1 VSDAEATAGRRSEP
15 IFESILDVNSRALSR
30 SDVIVLAGSAVGV
43 AAAGVTRYTGA
54 PAVLAFVVAGL
65 AVALLASVVGRSV
78 EQLGDRFG
86 AGATG
91 VLQSALGNLPELFIG
106 FFALQAGLVAV
117 VQAAIIG
124 SILSNIL
131 LVLGLAFV
139 VGGLRNGVQRFSSDR
154 ARTSTVLMVLA
165 TAALVMPSLADYVHA
180 PAAPHE
186 RTLSLIVSVV
196 LLGVFIL
203 SLPSALKRTPA
214 VDGPTPARGGARPAE
229 AGSGAAVADAAA
241 DTSESATASSEAAAH
256 GGETRWPL
264 WLAVLLL
271 VLASI
276 AAALVSDWFVH
287 ALEPAI
293 DALGISQAFAGLVI
307 VAIAG
312 NAIENVVGIQ
322 LAYRNQAD
330 FAMSVII
337 QSPLQIAL
345 VLAPALVL
353 LSLLTA
359 TTLTLVFAPML
370 VVAVAV
376 TVIAVAF
383 IVFDGESTWLEG
395 ATLIAL
401 YAIIATAFWWG

>member
-1 VSDAEATAGRRSEP
+1 MSCAVPPVPRCGICDHDGV
-15 IFESILDVNSRALSR
+15 IGRALSK
-30 SDVIVLAGSAVGV
+30 SDLVVLTVGVVAV
-43 AAAGVTRYTGA
+43 AAAGTMHYADV
-54 PAVLAFVVAGL
+54 PAVLAFVVAGA
-65 AVALLASVVGRSV
+65 AVALLASLVGRSV

-86 AGATG
+86 PGATG

-106 FFALQAGLVAV
+106 FFALRAGLLAV

-131 LVLGLAFV
+131 LVLGLAFL
-139 VGGLRNGVQRFSSDR
+139 VGGLKHGPQRFDSDR

-165 TAALVMPSLADYVHA
+165 TGALVMPSLAQYVHA

-186 RTLSLIVSVV
+186 KELSLVVSAV
-196 LLGVFIL
+196 LLGVFLL
-203 SLPSALKRTPA
+203 SLPSALKRSTSPEPA
-214 VDGPTPARGGARPAE
+214 GAPPAAEHDGP
-229 AGSGAAVADAAA
+229 
-241 DTSESATASSEAAAH
+241 
-256 GGETRWPL
+256 RWPL
-264 WLAVLLL
+264 WLAITMLTG
-271 VLASI
+271 ASL
-276 AAALVSDWFVH
+276 AAALVSDWFVS

-293 DALGISQAFAGLVI
+293 TAMGVSQAFAGLVI

-337 QSPLQIAL
+337 QSPLQVAL

-353 LSLLTA
+353 LSLFTA
-359 TTLTLVFAPML
+359 TTLTLVFAPLL
-370 VVAVAV
+370 VMAVAVAV
-376 TVIAVAF
+376 LATAF

-395 ATLIAL
+395 VTLIAL
-401 YAIIATAFWWG
+401 YAIIATTFWWG

>member
-1 VSDAEATAGRRSEP
+1 MVQNP
-15 IFESILDVNSRALSR
+15 DVNSRVLGR
-30 SDVIVLAGSAVGV
+30 SDVVILSASV
-43 AAAGVTRYTGA
+43 AAAAAAGLTRYGGS
-54 PAVLAFVVAGL
+54 PAVLAFVVAAV
-65 AVALLASVVGRSV
+65 AVALLAAVVGRSV

-86 AGATG
+86 PGATG

-106 FFALQAGLVAV
+106 FFALKAGLVAV

-139 VGGLRNGVQRFSSDR
+139 VGGLKHGVQRFNSDR

-165 TAALVMPSLADYVHA
+165 TAALVLPSLADYVHA

-196 LLGVFIL
+196 LLAVFLL
-203 SLPSALKRTPA
+203 SLPSALKRT
-214 VDGPTPARGGARPAE
+214 TPAE
-229 AGSGAAVADAAA
+229 AETGAAPEHAGP
-241 DTSESATASSEAAAH
+241 H
-256 GGETRWPL
+256 WPL
-264 WLAVLLL
+264 WLAVTLLTA
-271 VLASI
+271 ASV
-276 AAALVSDWFVH
+276 AAALVSDWFVS

-293 DALGISQAFAGLVI
+293 DALGISQAFAGLVV

-322 LAYRNQAD
+322 LAYRNKAD
-330 FAMSVII
+330 FALAVII
-337 QSPLQIAL
+337 QSPLQVAL

-353 LSLLTA
+353 LSLFTA
-359 TTLTLVFAPML
+359 TALTLVFTPLL
-370 VVAVAV
+370 VMAVAV

-383 IVFDGESTWLEG
+383 IVFDGESNWLEG
-395 ATLIAL
+395 VVLIAL
-401 YAIIATAFWWG
+401 YAIIATTFWWG

>member
-1 VSDAEATAGRRSEP
+1 
-15 IFESILDVNSRALSR
+15 
-30 SDVIVLAGSAVGV
+30 
-43 AAAGVTRYTGA
+43 
-54 PAVLAFVVAGL
+54 
-65 AVALLASVVGRSV
+65 
-78 EQLGDRFG
+78 
-86 AGATG
+86 
-91 VLQSALGNLPELFIG
+91 
-106 FFALQAGLVAV
+106 
-117 VQAAIIG
+117 
-124 SILSNIL
+124 
-131 LVLGLAFV
+131 
-139 VGGLRNGVQRFSSDR
+139 
-154 ARTSTVLMVLA
+154 VLA
-165 TAALVMPSLADYVHA
+165 TAALVLPSLAQYVHT

-186 RTLSLIVSVV
+186 KALSLIVSVV
-196 LLGVFIL
+196 LLGVFVL
-203 SLPSALKRTPA
+203 SLPAALKR
-214 VDGPTPARGGARPAE
+214 GPVSGEPAE
-229 AGSGAAVADAAA
+229 AEREGP
-241 DTSESATASSEAAAH
+241 H
-256 GGETRWPL
+256 WPL
-264 WLAVLLL
+264 WLAVTLLAG
-271 VLASI
+271 ASV

-322 LAYRNQAD
+322 LAYRNKAD

-383 IVFDGESTWLEG
+383 VVFDGESTWLEG
-395 ATLIAL
+395 VTLIAL

>member
-1 VSDAEATAGRRSEP
+1 VIGRVLSKSD
-15 IFESILDVNSRALSR
+15 LV
-30 SDVIVLAGSAVGV
+30 VLAVGV
-43 AAAGVTRYTGA
+43 LAVVAAGAMHYGGV
-54 PAVLAFVVAGL
+54 PAVLAFVVAGV
-65 AVALLASVVGRSV
+65 AVALLASLVGRSV

-86 AGATG
+86 PGATG

-106 FFALQAGLVAV
+106 FFALKAGLLAV

-131 LVLGLAFV
+131 LVLGLAFL
-139 VGGLRNGVQRFSSDR
+139 VGGLKHGPQRFDSGR

-165 TAALVMPSLADYVHA
+165 TGALVMPSLAQYVHA

-186 RTLSLIVSVV
+186 KALSLVVSVV
-196 LLGVFIL
+196 LLGVFLL
-203 SLPSALKRTPA
+203 SLPSALKRAPAAAPADGSPA
-214 VDGPTPARGGARPAE
+214 VPAAE
-229 AGSGAAVADAAA
+229 H
-241 DTSESATASSEAAAH
+241 EAA
-256 GGETRWPL
+256 RWPL
-264 WLAVLLL
+264 WLAITMLTG
-271 VLASI
+271 ASV
-276 AAALVSDWFVH
+276 AAALVSDWFVS

-293 DALGISQAFAGLVI
+293 AALGVSQAFAGLVI

-337 QSPLQIAL
+337 QSPLQVAL

-353 LSLLTA
+353 LSLFTA
-359 TTLTLVFAPML
+359 TTLTLVFAPLL
-370 VVAVAV
+370 VMAVA
-376 TVIAVAF
+376 IAVLATAF

-395 ATLIAL
+395 VTLIAL
-401 YAIIATAFWWG
+401 YAIIATTFWWG

>member
-1 VSDAEATAGRRSEP
+1 MITA
-15 IFESILDVNSRALSR
+15 VNSRTLSR
-30 SDVIVLAGSAVGV
+30 SDLMVLAGSAVAI
-43 AAAGVTRYTGA
+43 AAAGVTRYART
-54 PAVLAFVVAGL
+54 PAVLAFVVAGV

-86 AGATG
+86 PGATG

-106 FFALQAGLVAV
+106 FFALKAGLVGV

-124 SILSNIL
+124 SVLSNIL

-139 VGGLRNGVQRFSSDR
+139 VGGLRNGRQRFDSDR

-165 TAALVMPSLADYVHA
+165 TGALVLPSLAQYVHT
-180 PAAPHE
+180 PAAGHE
-186 RTLSLIVSVV
+186 KTLSLVVSVI
-196 LLGVFIL
+196 LLGVFAL
-203 SLPSALKRTPA
+203 SLPASLRRAPA
-214 VDGPTPARGGARPAE
+214 
-229 AGSGAAVADAAA
+229 AAPEPDDAA
-241 DTSESATASSEAAAH
+241 EPH
-256 GGETRWPL
+256 WPL
-264 WLAVLLL
+264 WLAVTLLT
-271 VLASI
+271 VASV

-312 NAIENVVGIQ
+312 NAIENVVGVQ
-322 LAYRNQAD
+322 LAWKNRAD

-337 QSPLQIAL
+337 QSPLQVAL

-370 VVAVAV
+370 VVAVCV
-376 TVIAVAF
+376 TVVAVAF
-383 IVFDGESTWLEG
+383 VVFDGESTWLEG
-395 ATLIAL
+395 STLIAL

>member
-1 VSDAEATAGRRSEP
+1 MLT
-15 IFESILDVNSRALSR
+15 VNVLSR
-30 SDVIVLAGSAVGV
+30 SDLVVIGGGTAAV
-43 AAAGVTRYTGA
+43 AAAGVTHYAGA
-54 PAVLAFVVAGL
+54 PAVLAFLVAGI

-86 AGATG
+86 PGATG

-106 FFALQAGLVAV
+106 FFALQAGLIAV

-131 LVLGLAFV
+131 LVLGLSFL
-139 VGGLRNGVQRFSSDR
+139 VGGLRNGVQRFSSER
-154 ARTSTVLMVLA
+154 ARTSAVLMVLA
-165 TAALVMPSLADYVHA
+165 TAALVLPSLADYVHT

-186 RTLSLIVSVV
+186 RTLSLIVSVI
-196 LLGVFIL
+196 LLGVFLL
-203 SLPSALKRTPA
+203 SLPSALRRTP
-214 VDGPTPARGGARPAE
+214 PAEVPVAARDAAMRPAPGGEPAARPEPAPRPKP
-229 AGSGAAVADAAA
+229 APH
-241 DTSESATASSEAAAH
+241 SEPGPRPEPAPH
-256 GGETRWPL
+256 GEEPRWPL
-264 WLAVLLL
+264 WLAIILL
-271 VLASI
+271 VLASV
-276 AAALVSDWFVH
+276 AAALVSDWFVA

-293 DALGISQAFAGLVI
+293 TALGISQAFAGLVI

-395 ATLIAL
+395 VTLIAL

>member
-1 VSDAEATAGRRSEP
+1 MSGVTARTLSKSDLVVLG
-15 IFESILDVNSRALSR
+15 VG
-30 SDVIVLAGSAVGV
+30 VLAV
-43 AAAGVTRYTGA
+43 AAAGIMHYGGA
-54 PAVLAFVVAGL
+54 PAVLAFLVAGV
-65 AVALLASVVGRSV
+65 AVALLASLVGRSV

-86 AGATG
+86 PGATG

-106 FFALQAGLVAV
+106 FFALRAGLLAV

-139 VGGLRNGVQRFSSDR
+139 VGGLKHGRQRFDSDR

-165 TAALVMPSLADYVHA
+165 TAALVMPSLAQYVHA

-186 RTLSLIVSVV
+186 KALSLVVSAV
-196 LLGVFIL
+196 LLGVFLL
-203 SLPSALKRTPA
+203 SLPSALKRSASPDPVAAEPA
-214 VDGPTPARGGARPAE
+214 GEKEGP
-229 AGSGAAVADAAA
+229 
-241 DTSESATASSEAAAH
+241 
-256 GGETRWPL
+256 RWPL
-264 WLAVLLL
+264 WLAVTMLTG
-271 VLASI
+271 ASV
-276 AAALVSDWFVH
+276 AAALVSDWFVS

-293 DALGISQAFAGLVI
+293 ASLGVSQAFAGLVI

-337 QSPLQIAL
+337 QSPLQVAL

-353 LSLLTA
+353 LSLFTA
-359 TTLTLVFAPML
+359 TTLTLVFAPLL
-370 VVAVAV
+370 VMAVA
-376 TVIAVAF
+376 IAVLATAF

-401 YAIIATAFWWG
+401 YAIIATTFWWG

>member
-1 VSDAEATAGRRSEP
+1 MNSRTLRRSD
-15 IFESILDVNSRALSR
+15 IV
-30 SDVIVLAGSAVGV
+30 VLAGSAAAI
-43 AAAGVTRYTGA
+43 AAAGVTRYTDV

-86 AGATG
+86 PGATG

-106 FFALQAGLVAV
+106 FFALKAGLVAV

-139 VGGLRNGVQRFSSDR
+139 VGGLKHGPQRFDSDR

-165 TAALVMPSLADYVHA
+165 TAALVLPSLASYVHT
-180 PAAPHE
+180 PAAAHE
-186 RTLSLIVSVV
+186 KTLSLIVSII
-196 LLGVFIL
+196 LLAVFLL
-203 SLPSALKRTPA
+203 SLPAALKRTRPSPA
-214 VDGPTPARGGARPAE
+214 GEKAPAGEEAPAE
-229 AGSGAAVADAAA
+229 EQA
-241 DTSESATASSEAAAH
+241 
-256 GGETRWPL
+256 RWPL
-264 WLAVLLL
+264 WLAVTLLT
-271 VLASI
+271 VASV
-276 AAALVSDWFVH
+276 AAALVSDWFVN

-322 LAYRNQAD
+322 LAFRNKAD
-330 FAMSVII
+330 FAMAVII
-337 QSPLQIAL
+337 QSPLQVAL

-370 VVAVAV
+370 VVAVCV
-376 TVIAVAF
+376 TVVAVAF
-383 IVFDGESTWLEG
+383 IVFDGESNWLEG
-395 ATLIAL
+395 STLIAL

>member
-1 VSDAEATAGRRSEP
+1 
-15 IFESILDVNSRALSR
+15 VNSRVLSR
-30 SDVIVLAGSAVGV
+30 SDVIVLAGSVVAV
-43 AAAGVTRYTGA
+43 AAAGVTRYAGA
-54 PAVLAFVVAGL
+54 PAVLAFGVAGV

-131 LVLGLAFV
+131 LVLGLSFL
-139 VGGLRNGVQRFSSDR
+139 VGGLRHGVQRFSSDR

-165 TAALVMPSLADYVHA
+165 TAALVLPSLADYVHA

-186 RTLSLIVSVV
+186 KTLSLAVSVI
-196 LLGVFIL
+196 LLGVFVL
-203 SLPSALKRTPA
+203 SLPSALRRSPSEAVAGPA
-214 VDGPTPARGGARPAE
+214 PA
-229 AGSGAAVADAAA
+229 GAAVPTGRHHQDGRGKPAEPVPAPSAPRS
-241 DTSESATASSEAAAH
+241 TATAERGDEAP
-256 GGETRWPL
+256 RWPL
-264 WLAVLLL
+264 WLAIALL

-383 IVFDGESTWLEG
+383 VVFDGESTWLEG
-395 ATLIAL
+395 TILIAL